1 MFIAG
6 RMCLGIIKYNDCYF
20 FTDSHPFNFDGS
32 SSIDDGTGCVI
43 ECATIEEI
51 VMWCKQRI
59 ICRGEFLDKT
69 QYTLDYI
76 NVFIKQNETVEGQK
90 EKLVQLSSNEDD
102 NQVRNIDLN
111 KGG

>member
-1 MFIAG
+1 
-6 RMCLGIIKYNDCYF
+6 
-20 FTDSHPFNFDGS
+20 
-32 SSIDDGTGCVI
+32 
-43 ECATIEEI
+43 
-51 VMWCKQRI
+51 MWCKQRI
-59 ICRGEFLDKT
+59 ICRGKFLDKT

-76 NVFIKQNETVEGQK
+76 DVFIKQNETVEGQK